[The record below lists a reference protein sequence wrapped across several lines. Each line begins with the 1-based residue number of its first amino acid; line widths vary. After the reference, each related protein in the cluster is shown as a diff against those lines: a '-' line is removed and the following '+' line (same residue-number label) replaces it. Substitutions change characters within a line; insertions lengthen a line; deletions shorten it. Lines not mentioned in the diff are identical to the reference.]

1 MYEYLCFLS
10 ILSILILVFAY
21 IKIRYPFWNIQPV
34 YHTYDYWRWFYKTPF
49 LIQRSAPRGSS
60 KTKFYSKNVKTIA
73 YSDATDEDKTKLV
86 DLVQCY
92 WSLSDRILITM
103 DSEYIHN
110 ILTGHN
116 HPSYISFYNDVVFG
130 LIPKS
135 DDDPDSL
142 LTRQDYP
149 IGCMVSY
156 PTRIFMWNQEGN
168 SIETPAY
175 TWDLLCIHREHREKL
190 FDRQIIQ
197 THEFNQRLMNSEISV
212 SFFKREEKLCEGI
225 VPLVEFKTCMFYL
238 RNVRIPPLLPNFL
251 VTRIHEQNLGILSD
265 FLYGISHT
273 TSPMFRL
280 CAFPEMGSLVA
291 KIKAQQLYVY
301 ALKHKDD
308 IHGVYFFKNSKVVYE
323 ELENGNLLECSATV
337 SNTRH
342 DGVFFAGFLHALR
355 GVLDNAKNSEKFE
368 YKLITFATL
377 GHNGKILE
385 KWRWKYTPIVELKA
399 AYYIYNM
406 VVPGT
411 PFSQDSVMVL

>member
-1 MYEYLCFLS
+1 
-10 ILSILILVFAY
+10 
-21 IKIRYPFWNIQPV
+21 
-34 YHTYDYWRWFYKTPF
+34 
-49 LIQRSAPRGSS
+49 
-60 KTKFYSKNVKTIA
+60 
-73 YSDATDEDKTKLV
+73 
-86 DLVQCY
+86 
-92 WSLSDRILITM
+92 M

-110 ILTGHN
+110 TLTGHN
-116 HPSYISFYNDVVFG
+116 RPSYVSFYNDTVFDVT
-130 LIPKS
+130 PKS
-135 DDDPDSL
+135 DNNPNSV
-142 LTRQDYP
+142 LTCQDYP
-149 IGCMVSY
+149 IGCMISY
-156 PTRIFMWNQEGN
+156 PTRIFMWNLDGN

-175 TWDLLCIHREHREKL
+175 MWDLLCVHREHREKL

-197 THEFNQRLMNSEISV
+197 THEYNQRLGETEVSV
-212 SFFKREEKLCEGI
+212 SLFKRDEKLCVGI
-225 VPLVEFKTCMFYL
+225 VPLVEFETCLFYL
-238 RNVRIPPLLPNFL
+238 RNVRIPMLLPNFL
-251 VTRIHEQNLGILSD
+251 VTRIHEENLGTLSD

-273 TSPMFRL
+273 TSPIFRF

-308 IHGVYFFKNSKVVYE
+308 IHGLYFFKNSKVVYE
-323 ELENGNLLECSATV
+323 ELENGNLLECCATV

-368 YKLITFATL
+368 YKLIVFSNL

-411 PFSQDSVMVL
+411 PFSKYSVMVL